1 MSHILALYFYSC
13 TPDIFLSD
21 LIQIML
27 NLRFLM
33 KIFCI
38 MSFSRFTLFI
48 NVSVLILFF
57 HFPLAAQKTGKAGG
71 IYDGSV
77 GTDKI
82 ILVKESK
89 NQDLLKG
96 FFVLNRG
103 KSVEEVH
110 PFSVDLSGKKP
121 FFQSDLYVGPINSA
135 LNDSAQWS
143 GKLKLMNKKKRFLF
157 FRPKA
162 AFELSLRPEIKAV
175 PSVRYQKDFF
185 DKIDVKSNVVYGK
198 TYGYWTSS
206 PYSNDPYVVTL
217 GKGMIKTFKDNEL
230 LDLKLDLYFSRTDS
244 LKKKPVVM
252 LIHGGAFYIGSK
264 ESACEQALAY
274 ALAKRGFFV
283 ASIDYRLGFKPT
295 ATDIE
300 MSAYRAIQDAHA
312 ALRYLAHHSPGIGL
326 DPNQVYVGGT
336 SAGAVASLN
345 VAFMDND
352 ERPARIFETEKKGA
366 VGKIEESGNRYT
378 ETFKIKG
385 VANMW
390 GAVSDLNIIDAD
402 EKIPV
407 LSIHGTDDVV
417 VPFEYDFPFRNSL
430 MINRVIMDKMYGS
443 KPIHDRL
450 NVLGIKNKLVALPGK
465 GHEPEM
471 ETYNTLNTY
480 IDTLIYHTTEFFYEQ
495 TAPSV
500 FLPANQLSVTV
511 GSPVKNIYYEV
522 SNGNV
527 VEVQAEGGVKVNGN
541 PTDATIIWFDKANTR
556 KVKILSSNLFDAWSL
571 KEFPVEV
578 IR

>member
-1 MSHILALYFYSC
+1 
-13 TPDIFLSD
+13 
-21 LIQIML
+21 
-27 NLRFLM
+27 M
-33 KIFCI
+33 KIALCFLL
-38 MSFSRFTLFI
+38 SGVLFQYI
-48 NVSVLILFF
+48 FVPV
-57 HFPLAAQKTGKAGG
+57 ADAQIALQRVR
-71 IYDGSV
+71 IFDGNV
-77 GTDKI
+77 GTDKV
-82 ILVKESK
+82 ILVEESK
-89 NQDLLKG
+89 SEDKLKG
-96 FFVLNRG
+96 YFVLNRG

-110 PFSVDLSGKKP
+110 PFSVDLSGRKP
-121 FFQSDLYVGPINSA
+121 FFQSDLYVGPVNSSM
-135 LNDSAQWS
+135 NDSLQWN
-143 GKLKLMNKKKRFLF
+143 GKLKLMNKKKKFLF

-162 AFELSLRPEIKAV
+162 DFALSLRPEVSAR
-175 PSVRYQKDFF
+175 PSERYQKEFF
-185 DKIDVKSNVVYGK
+185 NNIEVKSNIIYGK
-198 TYGYWTSS
+198 ANGYWTSS

-217 GKGMIKTFKDNEL
+217 GKGLIKTFKDDQL
-230 LDLKLDLYFSRTDS
+230 LDLKMDLYFSRTDS

-274 ALAKRGFFV
+274 ALAKRGYFV

-312 ALRYLAHHSPGIGL
+312 ALRFLAHHSPGIGL

-352 ERPARIFETEKKGA
+352 ERPARILEAEKKGA
-366 VGKIEESGNRYT
+366 VGKIEGSGNRYT

-430 MINRVIMDKMYGS
+430 MLNRVIMDKMYGS

-450 NVLGIKNKLVALPGK
+450 NILGIKNKLVALPGK
-465 GHEPEM
+465 GHEPEL

-480 IDTLIYHTTEFFYEQ
+480 IDTLIFHTSEFFYEQ

-500 FLPANQLSVTV
+500 FLPASQLSVKAE
-511 GSPVKNIYYEV
+511 SPLKNMYYEV
-522 SNGNV
+522 TNGNV
-527 VEVQAEGGVKVNGN
+527 VEVQAEGGVKASSN
-541 PTDATIIWFDKANTR
+541 PADATIIWFDKANER
-556 KVKILSSNLFDAWSL
+556 KVKILSSNQFDAWSL

-578 IR
+578 VK

>member
-1 MSHILALYFYSC
+1 
-13 TPDIFLSD
+13 
-21 LIQIML
+21 
-27 NLRFLM
+27 M
-33 KIFCI
+33 KIALCFLL
-38 MSFSRFTLFI
+38 SG
-48 NVSVLILFF
+48 VLLQCFF
-57 HFPLAAQKTGKAGG
+57 VPVADAQIALHRGR
-71 IYDGSV
+71 IFDGNV
-77 GTDKI
+77 GTDKV
-82 ILVKESK
+82 ILVEESK
-89 NQDLLKG
+89 SEDKLKG
-96 FFVLNRG
+96 YFVLNRG

-110 PFSVDLSGKKP
+110 PFSVDLSGRKP
-121 FFQSDLYVGPINSA
+121 FFQSDLYVGPVNSSM
-135 LNDSAQWS
+135 NDSMQWN
-143 GKLKLMNKKKRFLF
+143 GKLKLMNKKKKFLF
-157 FRPKA
+157 FRPNA
-162 AFELSLRPEIKAV
+162 DFALSLRPEVSAR
-175 PSVRYQKDFF
+175 PSERYQKEFF
-185 DKIDVKSNVVYGK
+185 NNIEVKSNIIYGK
-198 TYGYWTSS
+198 ANGYWTSS

-217 GKGMIKTFKDNEL
+217 GKGLIKTFKDDQL
-230 LDLKLDLYFSRTDS
+230 LDLKMDLYFSRTDS

-274 ALAKRGFFV
+274 ALAKRGYFV

-295 ATDIE
+295 ATEIE

-312 ALRYLAHHSPGIGL
+312 ALRFLAHHSPGIGL

-352 ERPARIFETEKKGA
+352 ERPAHILEAEKKGL

-402 EKIPV
+402 EKIPI

-430 MINRVIMDKMYGS
+430 MLNRMIMDKMYGS

-450 NVLGIKNKLVALPGK
+450 NILGIKNKLVALPGK
-465 GHEPEM
+465 GHEPEL
-471 ETYNTLNTY
+471 ETFNTLNTY
-480 IDTLIYHTTEFFYEQ
+480 IDTLIFHTSEFFYEQ

-500 FLPANQLSVTV
+500 FLPASQLSVKAE
-511 GSPVKNIYYEV
+511 SPLKNMYYEV
-522 SNGNV
+522 TNGNV
-527 VEVQAEGGVKVNGN
+527 VEVQAEGGVKASSN
-541 PTDATIIWFDKANTR
+541 PADATIIWFDKANAR
-556 KVKILSSNLFDAWSL
+556 KVKILSSNQFDAWSL

-578 IR
+578 VK

>member
-1 MSHILALYFYSC
+1 MISC
-13 TPDIFLSD
+13 VFRCVFLSASIFLFS
-21 LIQIML
+21 
-27 NLRFLM
+27 
-33 KIFCI
+33 KP
-38 MSFSRFTLFI
+38 SFSQSAV
-48 NVSVLILFF
+48 NK
-57 HFPLAAQKTGKAGG
+57 QKL
-71 IYDGSV
+71 YDGRV

-82 ILVKESK
+82 VLVNEVAAPG
-89 NQDLLKG
+89 LLKG
-96 FFVLNRG
+96 YFVLNRG

-110 PFSVDLSGKKP
+110 PFSVDLSGRKP
-121 FFQSDLYVGPINSA
+121 FFQSDLYVGSINST
-135 LNDSAQWS
+135 LKDSAQWN

-162 AFELSLRPEIKAV
+162 EFELSLRPGLKTI
-175 PSVRYQKDFF
+175 PSERYQKEFF
-185 DKIDVKSNVVYGK
+185 NNIEVKSNVVYGK
-198 TYGYWTSS
+198 ASGYWTSS

-217 GKGMIKTFKDNEL
+217 GKGLIKTFKDDQL
-230 LDLKLDLYFSRTDS
+230 LDLKMDLYFSRTDS
-244 LKKKPVVM
+244 LKKKPLVM

-352 ERPARIFETEKKGA
+352 ERPARILEAEKKGV

-378 ETFKIKG
+378 ESFTIKA

-443 KPIHDRL
+443 KTIHDRL
-450 NVLGIKNKLVALPGK
+450 NILGIKNKLVALPGK
-465 GHEPEM
+465 GHEPEL

-480 IDTLIYHTTEFFYEQ
+480 IDTLIFHTSGFFYEQ

-500 FLPANQLSVTV
+500 FLPASQLSVKAE
-511 GSPVKNIYYEV
+511 SPLKNMYYEV
-522 SNGNV
+522 TNGNV
-527 VEVQAEGGVKVNGN
+527 VEIQAEGGVKASSN
-541 PTDATIIWFDKANTR
+541 PADATIIWFDKANSR
-556 KVKILSSNLFDAWSL
+556 KVKVLSSNQFDAWSL

-578 IR
+578 EK

>member
-1 MSHILALYFYSC
+1 M
-13 TPDIFLSD
+13 IFG
-21 LIQIML
+21 II
-27 NLRFLM
+27 RYAFLTAA
-33 KIFCI
+33 FFL
-38 MSFSRFTLFI
+38 FSATLFSQSKD
-48 NVSVLILFF
+48 NTQMF
-57 HFPLAAQKTGKAGG
+57 
-71 IYDGSV
+71 YDGRV
-77 GTDKI
+77 GSDKI
-82 ILVKESK
+82 VLVSEAV
-89 NQDLLKG
+89 NQNFLKG
-96 FFVLNRG
+96 YFVLNRG

-110 PFSVDLSGKKP
+110 PFSVDLTGKKP
-121 FFQSDLYVGPINSA
+121 FFQSDLYVGSIKSTIQ
-135 LNDSAQWS
+135 DSVQLT
-143 GKLKLMNKKKRFLF
+143 GKLKLMNRKKRFFF

-162 AFELSLRPEIKAV
+162 EFELSLRPGLKTK
-175 PSVRYQKDFF
+175 PSERYQKEFF
-185 DKIDVKSNVVYGK
+185 DNIEVKSNVVYGK
-198 TYGYWTSS
+198 ANGYWTSS

-217 GKGMIKTFKDNEL
+217 GKGLIKTFKDNEL
-230 LDLKLDLYFSRTDS
+230 LDLKLDLYFSRSDS

-352 ERPARIFETEKKGA
+352 ERPARILEAEKKGI
-366 VGKIEESGNRYT
+366 VGMIEDSGNRYT
-378 ETFKIKG
+378 ESFTIKA

-390 GAVSDLNIIDAD
+390 GAVSDLNMIDSN

-443 KPIHDRL
+443 KTIHDRL
-450 NVLGIKNKLVALPGK
+450 NILGIKNKLVALPGK
-465 GHEPEM
+465 GHEPEL

-480 IDTLIYHTTEFFYEQ
+480 IDTLIFHTSDFFYEQ

-500 FLPANQLSVTV
+500 FLPASQLSVKAE
-511 GSPVKNIYYEV
+511 SALKNIYYEV
-522 SNGNV
+522 TNGKV
-527 VEVQAEGGVKVNGN
+527 VEIQAEGGVKANSN
-541 PTDATIIWFDKANTR
+541 PADATIIWFDKANSR
-556 KVKILSSNLFDAWSL
+556 KVKVLSSNQFDAWSL

-578 IR
+578 VKF

>member
-1 MSHILALYFYSC
+1 MISGILRGV
-13 TPDIFLSD
+13 FLSG
-21 LIQIML
+21 
-27 NLRFLM
+27 
-33 KIFCI
+33 
-38 MSFSRFTLFI
+38 
-48 NVSVLILFF
+48 VILFLT
-57 HFPLAAQKTGKAGG
+57 HPLFSQSSGKTQKL
-71 IYDGSV
+71 YDGRV
-77 GTDKI
+77 DADKI
-82 ILVKESK
+82 VLVNETT
-89 NQDLLKG
+89 NPGMLKG

-110 PFSVDLSGKKP
+110 PFSVDLSGIKP
-121 FFQSDLYVGPINSA
+121 FFQSDLYVGTIKTTEK
-135 LNDSAQWS
+135 DSMQWN

-162 AFELSLRPEIKAV
+162 DFELSLRPALKAIT
-175 PSVRYQKDFF
+175 SERYQKEFF
-185 DKIDVKSNVVYGK
+185 NNIEVKSNVVYGK
-198 TYGYWTSS
+198 AAGYWTSS

-217 GKGMIKTFKDNEL
+217 GKGLIKTFKDNEL

-312 ALRYLAHHSPGIGL
+312 ALRFLAHHAPGIGF

-352 ERPARIFETEKKGA
+352 ERPARILEAEKKGM
-366 VGKIEESGNRYT
+366 VGKIEDSGNRYT
-378 ETFKIKG
+378 ETFKIKA

-443 KPIHDRL
+443 KPIQDRL
-450 NVLGIKNKLVALPGK
+450 NLLGIKNKLVALPGK
-465 GHEPEM
+465 GHEPEL

-480 IDTLIYHTTEFFYEQ
+480 IDTLVFHISEFFYEQ

-500 FLPANQLSVTV
+500 FLPANQLSVNA

-522 SNGNV
+522 TNGNV

-541 PTDATIIWFDKANTR
+541 PADASIIWFDKANTR
-556 KVKILSSNLFDAWSL
+556 KVKILSSNQFDAWSL

-578 IR
+578 EK

>member
-1 MSHILALYFYSC
+1 
-13 TPDIFLSD
+13 
-21 LIQIML
+21 
-27 NLRFLM
+27 M
-33 KIFCI
+33 KIKLCLVPVYL
-38 MSFSRFTLFI
+38 LFQI
-48 NVSVLILFF
+48 V
-57 HFPLAAQKTGKAGG
+57 FPSSIEAQNSTPQTNIFDGK
-71 IYDGSV
+71 V

-82 ILVKESK
+82 ILVEESK
-89 NQDLLKG
+89 NQDMLKG

-103 KSVEEVH
+103 KSVEELH
-110 PFSVDLSGKKP
+110 PFSVDLSGRKP
-121 FFQSDLYVGPINSA
+121 FFQSDLYVGSIKST
-135 LNDSAQWS
+135 LKDSAQWS

-162 AFELSLRPEIKAV
+162 AFELSLRPGLKTI
-175 PSVRYQKDFF
+175 PSERYQKEFF
-185 DKIDVKSNVVYGK
+185 NNIEVKSNVVYGK
-198 TYGYWTSS
+198 ASGYWTSS

-217 GKGMIKTFKDNEL
+217 GKGLIKTFKDNEQ
-230 LDLKLDLYFSRTDS
+230 LDLKLDLYFSRADS

-312 ALRYLAHHSPGIGL
+312 ALRFLAHHSPGIGL

-352 ERPARIFETEKKGA
+352 ERPARILEAEKKGV
-366 VGKIEESGNRYT
+366 VGKVEESGNRYT
-378 ETFKIKG
+378 ETFTIKA

-443 KPIHDRL
+443 KTIHDRL
-450 NVLGIKNKLVALPGK
+450 NILGIKNKLVALPGK
-465 GHEPEM
+465 GHEPEL

-480 IDTLIYHTTEFFYEQ
+480 IDTLIFHTSEFFYEQ

-500 FLPANQLSVTV
+500 FLPASQLLVKAE
-511 GSPVKNIYYEV
+511 SPLKNIYYEV
-522 SNGNV
+522 TNGNV
-527 VEVQAEGGVKVNGN
+527 VEIQAEGGVKASSN
-541 PTDATIIWFDKANTR
+541 PADATIIWFDKANSR
-556 KVKILSSNLFDAWSL
+556 KVKVLSSNQFDAWSL

-578 IR
+578 EK

>member
-1 MSHILALYFYSC
+1 MISGSLRCVFL
-13 TPDIFLSD
+13 TGVIFL
-21 LIQIML
+21 
-27 NLRFLM
+27 
-33 KIFCI
+33 
-38 MSFSRFTLFI
+38 FSHPLF
-48 NVSVLILFF
+48 SQSSGKT
-57 HFPLAAQKTGKAGG
+57 QKL
-71 IYDGSV
+71 YDGRV

-82 ILVKESK
+82 VLVNEAA
-89 NQDLLKG
+89 NPGLLKG
-96 FFVLNRG
+96 FFVLNRD
-103 KSVEEVH
+103 KAVEEVH
-110 PFSVDLSGKKP
+110 PFSVDLSGRKP
-121 FFQSDLYVGPINSA
+121 FFQSDLYVGSVKTTVK
-135 LNDSAQWS
+135 DSAQWT

-162 AFELSLRPEIKAV
+162 EFALTLRPGLKDI
-175 PSVRYQKDFF
+175 PSERYQKEFF
-185 DKIDVKSNVVYGK
+185 NNIEVKSNVVYGK
-198 TYGYWTSS
+198 AVGYWTSS

-217 GKGMIKTFKDNEL
+217 GKGLIKTFKDNEL
-230 LDLKLDLYFSRTDS
+230 LDLKLDLYFSRSDS
-244 LKKKPVVM
+244 LKKKPVVL

-352 ERPARIFETEKKGA
+352 ERPARILEAEKKGV
-366 VGKIEESGNRYT
+366 VGKIEDSGNRYT
-378 ETFKIKG
+378 ETFTIKA

-443 KPIHDRL
+443 KTIHDRL

-465 GHEPEM
+465 GHEPEL

-480 IDTLIYHTTEFFYEQ
+480 IDTLIFHTSEFFYEQ

-500 FLPANQLSVTV
+500 YLPANQLKVKAE
-511 GSPVKNIYYEV
+511 SPLKNMYYEV
-522 SNGNV
+522 TNGKV
-527 VEVQAEGGVKVNGN
+527 VEIQAEGGVKASKN
-541 PTDATIIWFDKANTR
+541 PADATIIWFDTANSR
-556 KVKILSSNLFDAWSL
+556 KVKVLSSNQFDAWSL

-578 IR
+578 EK